1 MISEEVLLAQA
12 KMSQFTDR
20 EKLALSVIVDIGTV
34 TKITGAGN
42 NVDVTSFR
50 TVHGMSVT
58 YNNVEVIYPAGIRM
72 SLGNALVLIVAPCS
86 CIPDTSTGT
95 SAEGAYPYDGRGMK
109 AIPITNSVEANR
121 TLSLLNTRDTFTVSS
136 KDYSF
141 SFLQNAISFITNNL
155 IKVEVTPEAVL
166 LQWKSS
172 LSFSI
177 SDHGVSEVFSD
188 ANGRTT
194 KLVFYSFDG
203 VETTYIGSDE
213 ELTVQQ
219 TIDPSSYTKWKW
231 VYTTKA
237 SGDITYTQYS
247 NGSPINEITVSGDGA
262 LSIVHNT
269 NFKIEVG
276 ESIKLTGSTGSLEV
290 L

>member
-1 MISEEVLLAQA
+1 MISEEVLSAQTQ
-12 KMSQFTDR
+12 MPQFTDR

-34 TKITGAGN
+34 TKISEAGN
-42 NVDVTSFR
+42 NVNVSSFR
-50 TVHGMSVT
+50 TVQGMPVT
-58 YNNVEVIYPAGIRM
+58 YNNVEVVYPAGIRM
-72 SLGNALVLIVAPCS
+72 SLGNALVLVVAPCS
-86 CIPDTSTGT
+86 CIPDIATGA

-109 AIPITNSVEANR
+109 AIPITNSIEANR
-121 TLSLLNTRDTFTVSS
+121 SVSLLNTRDAFTIAS
-136 KDYSF
+136 DAYSF
-141 SFLQNAISFITNNL
+141 NFLQKAISFITNNS

-177 SDHGVSEVFSD
+177 SDQGVNEVFYD
-188 ANGRTT
+188 ADGKTT
-194 KLVFYSFDG
+194 KLVSHSFAG

-219 TIDPSSYTKWKW
+219 IIDPSSYTKWKW

-276 ESIKLTGSTGSLEV
+276 DSIKLTGATGSLEV